1 MDDNKNKPM
10 GWPLLY
16 TLATLAGVAM
26 LAILKACDVISMS
39 WPVVIAGLVWVPTA
53 LLLITLWVAALL
65 IWIGRTGKKIRE
77 YNRRRKISR
86 TLDESMKGLTLNG
99 VGPIYG
105 IRRNK
110 GENNTDYEKRIR
122 EKLGFSPRSLP
133 KYETM
138 EQLTLSNVGPI
149 YGVVKKQDESWKHY
163 RRRILKA
170 AQTIDTV
177 QLPTGKCAP
186 GDRRTEGK
194 KRAGQAKRPA
204 PAHGCRGSAL
214 KSGTQRAATCTTRSR
229 ARSQRRISKPGR
241 ARIATGLSK

>member
-16 TLATLAGVAM
+16 TLATLAGVA
-26 LAILKACDVISMS
+26 
-39 WPVVIAGLVWVPTA
+39 T
-53 LLLITLWVAALL
+53 LL

-122 EKLGFSPRSLP
+122 EKLGLSPRSLP

-149 YGVVKKQDESWKHY
+149 YGVVKKQDESWKRY

-170 AQTIDTV
+170 ARTLDTINV
-177 QLPTGKCAP
+177 QNAP
-186 GDRRTEGK
+186 
-194 KRAGQAKRPA
+194 
-204 PAHGCRGSAL
+204 
-214 KSGTQRAATCTTRSR
+214 
-229 ARSQRRISKPGR
+229 KPR
-241 ARIATGLSK
+241 KE

>member
-10 GWPLLY
+10 GWPILY
-16 TLATLAGVAM
+16 TLATLAGVAV
-26 LAILKACDVISMS
+26 LAILKLRHYFNKL
-39 WPVVIAGLVWVPTA
+39 AGGDRRARVGTTA
-53 LLLITLWVAALL
+53 LLLITLWAATLL
-65 IWIGRTGKKIRE
+65 IWIGRTVKKIRE

-177 QLPTGKCAP
+177 QLPTASAHRATAGQRVKSELAKQR
-186 GDRRTEGK
+186 DRRLLMG
-194 KRAGQAKRPA
+194 AG
-204 PAHGCRGSAL
+204 
-214 KSGTQRAATCTTRSR
+214 
-229 ARSQRRISKPGR
+229 AR
-241 ARIATGLSK
+241 L

>member
-26 LAILKACDVISMS
+26 LAILKACGIISMS

-53 LLLITLWVAALL
+53 LLLITLWVATLL

-122 EKLGFSPRSLP
+122 EKLGLSPRSLP

-149 YGVVKKQDESWKHY
+149 YGVVKKQDESWKRY
-163 RRRILKA
+163 RRGRSSQCQKYVKNAGTPA
-170 AQTIDTV
+170 AKKTKSSERQSWRSAAPSSADSFQQT
-177 QLPTGKCAP
+177 P
-186 GDRRTEGK
+186 G
-194 KRAGQAKRPA
+194 
-204 PAHGCRGSAL
+204 SM
-214 KSGTQRAATCTTRSR
+214 
-229 ARSQRRISKPGR
+229 
-241 ARIATGLSK
+241 

>member
-26 LAILKACDVISMS
+26 LAILKACGIISMS

-53 LLLITLWVAALL
+53 LLLITLWVATLL
-65 IWIGRTGKKIRE
+65 IWIGRTVKKIRE

-122 EKLGFSPRSLP
+122 EKLGVFPRSLP

-186 GDRRTEGK
+186 DNRRTEGK
-194 KRAGQAKRPA
+194 K
-204 PAHGCRGSAL
+204 
-214 KSGTQRAATCTTRSR
+214 
-229 ARSQRRISKPGR
+229 
-241 ARIATGLSK
+241 

>member
-26 LAILKACDVISMS
+26 LAILKACGIISMS

-53 LLLITLWVAALL
+53 LLLITLLGGHSPDLDRAN
-65 IWIGRTGKKIRE
+65 REKIRE

-122 EKLGFSPRSLP
+122 EKLGLSPRSLP

-149 YGVVKKQDESWKHY
+149 YGVVKKQDESWKRY

-170 AQTIDTV
+170 ARTLDTV
-177 QLPTGKCAP
+177 NVQNAP
-186 GDRRTEGK
+186 
-194 KRAGQAKRPA
+194 
-204 PAHGCRGSAL
+204 
-214 KSGTQRAATCTTRSR
+214 
-229 ARSQRRISKPGR
+229 KPR
-241 ARIATGLSK
+241 KE

>member
-10 GWPLLY
+10 
-16 TLATLAGVAM
+16 V
-26 LAILKACDVISMS
+26 
-39 WPVVIAGLVWVPTA
+39 
-53 LLLITLWVAALL
+53 
-65 IWIGRTGKKIRE
+65 WIGRTGKKIRE

-194 KRAGQAKRPA
+194 K
-204 PAHGCRGSAL
+204 
-214 KSGTQRAATCTTRSR
+214 
-229 ARSQRRISKPGR
+229 
-241 ARIATGLSK
+241 

>member
-122 EKLGFSPRSLP
+122 EKLGLSPRSLP

-194 KRAGQAKRPA
+194 K
-204 PAHGCRGSAL
+204 
-214 KSGTQRAATCTTRSR
+214 
-229 ARSQRRISKPGR
+229 
-241 ARIATGLSK
+241 

>member
-10 GWPLLY
+10 GWPILY
-16 TLATLAGVAM
+16 TLATLAGVVM
-26 LAILKACDVISMS
+26 LAILKVCGIISMS
-39 WPVVIAGLVWVPTA
+39 WPVVI
-53 LLLITLWVAALL
+53 TLWVATLL

-110 GENNTDYEKRIR
+110 GENNTDYKKRIR

-194 KRAGQAKRPA
+194 K
-204 PAHGCRGSAL
+204 
-214 KSGTQRAATCTTRSR
+214 
-229 ARSQRRISKPGR
+229 
-241 ARIATGLSK
+241 

>member
-10 GWPLLY
+10 GWPILY
-16 TLATLAGVAM
+16 TLATLAGVAV
-26 LAILKACDVISMS
+26 LAILKACGIISMS

-53 LLLITLWVAALL
+53 MLLITLWVAALL

-122 EKLGFSPRSLP
+122 EKLGLPPRSLP

-149 YGVVKKQDESWKHY
+149 YGVVKKQDESWKRY

-170 AQTIDTV
+170 ARTLDTV
-177 QLPTGKCAP
+177 NVQNAPKPRLQRKRNPQSVKAGDLPRLRVRTHSSGRRGACKGGRINGLQNRSTAKGNRRRGTGIL
-186 GDRRTEGK
+186 
-194 KRAGQAKRPA
+194 RP
-204 PAHGCRGSAL
+204 
-214 KSGTQRAATCTTRSR
+214 
-229 ARSQRRISKPGR
+229 
-241 ARIATGLSK
+241 